1 MGANAIE
8 LENVSK
14 TFGRQTVLD
23 GLSYRVPEGQISC
36 LIGPSGCGK
45 TTTIRIITGAIQ
57 KDSGTC
63 AVLGKN
69 AVTLPLLRRIG
80 FMAQDDTVYRGLTG
94 RENLSFFGRLGGLK
108 HQALSRR
115 ITELAA
121 LLQLERDLGKLAAN
135 YSGGMN
141 RRLSLAMAL
150 IHSPEL
156 LVLDEP
162 TVGLDPLLRE
172 EIWKE
177 LRRLSDSGV
186 TILLTTHV
194 MDEVARCDSAALMRA
209 GRVMASGAP
218 QAIVAEAGTETLEQ
232 AFIKYSRRQEGDLAR

>member
-1 MGANAIE
+1 MSENAII

-14 TFGRQTVLD
+14 SFGRQKVLD
-23 GLSYRVPEGQISC
+23 GLGYCAQQGRISC

-45 TTTIRIITGAIQ
+45 TTTIRIITGTLK
-57 KDSGTC
+57 KDTGNCT
-63 AVLGKN
+63 VLGSDRM
-69 AVTLPLLRRIG
+69 TLSMLRRIG

-94 RENLSFFGRLGGLK
+94 RENLAFFGRLGGLK
-108 HQALSRR
+108 HSTLSGR

-121 LLQLERDLGKLAAN
+121 LLQLDRDLNKLAAN
-135 YSGGMN
+135 YSGGMK

-150 IHSPEL
+150 IHAPEL

-162 TVGLDPLLRE
+162 TVGLDPLLRD

-177 LRRLSDSGV
+177 LRRLSGSGV

-194 MDEVARCDSAALMRA
+194 MDEVERCDSAALMRA

-218 QAIVAEAGTETLEQ
+218 QKIVAEAGTANLEQ
-232 AFIKYSRRQEGDLAR
+232 AFIKYSRRQEGELPV